1 MFLTRNGRRSALGM
15 ALAAMLVAFGVGP
28 AHALTLSLV
37 GGDAAVVPAS
47 FDLNAETSLS
57 TGDPLTVLNSANDF
71 DSSGSTNGLFLD
83 AAANLTF
90 EFLGSEASR
99 ENTFSVTGL
108 GQLFTNAGG
117 ATTTA
122 LFAAGIIPF
131 SFATEGGTEVAAND
145 GSIFP
150 GLSIA
155 FADITP
161 TSVILLFGN
170 GAGDADFDDLAVKVS
185 VSPVPLPPAVW
196 LFLSAILGLVSF
208 SRIRR
213 SERTA

>member
-28 AHALTLSLV
+28 AHALTLNLV
-37 GGDAAVVPAS
+37 GGDGTPTIPAD
-47 FDLNAETSLS
+47 FDLNLETGLV
-57 TGDPLTVLNSANDF
+57 TGDALTVFNSTNDF
-71 DSSGSTNGLFLD
+71 TTTGDGLFLTGE
-83 AAANLTF
+83 AIVTF
-90 EFLGSEASR
+90 EFLGSEAGR
-99 ENTFSVTGL
+99 ENTFSVAGL

-117 ATTTA
+117 ATA
-122 LFAAGIIPF
+122 GAIFSAGILPF
-131 SFATEGGTEVAAND
+131 SFATEGGTEVADNA
-145 GSIFP
+145 GTIFP

-155 FADITP
+155 FAAVTD
-161 TSVILLFGN
+161 TSAILLFGN